1 MAIYKEGSM
10 SSETLNWRELYRSYY
25 PGLKGFLN
33 DNARSVKALCKRA
46 VKICALKSK
55 YEPMTNEELQAQTG
69 ILKERLK
76 NGEKLN
82 DILNDAFAVIREAG
96 RRVLN
101 MEHFPVQLMGGI
113 AIFQGRI
120 AEMGTGEGKTLVAT
134 LPAYLEA
141 LSGEG
146 VHVVTVNDYLASRDA
161 AWMGKIYNFLGVS
174 VGVIVHEMDNDAKKA
189 AYNADITYCTNSELG
204 FDFLRDNMV
213 VYKKDKVQR
222 VLNFAIVDEV
232 DSILIDEARTPLIIS
247 GRGDKSGELYLKADS
262 FARTLSGDTDYTI
275 EEKERTI
282 MLTEEGVEKA
292 EKYFKVENLTDLEN
306 SDLYHHIQNAL
317 KAHELMKKDRDYIVS
332 DGEILIVD
340 EFTGRV
346 MIGRRYSDGLHQAI
360 EAKERVMIKN
370 ENKTLATITYQNFF
384 RMYKKLSGM
393 TGTAKTE
400 EEEFR
405 DIYSLDV
412 VTIPPNKPSQ
422 RLDEH
427 DVIYKT
433 RDAKLKAIVEEIERR
448 HEIGQPILV
457 GTVSVE
463 KSEELSTM
471 LRNKHIPHNVLN
483 AKNHK
488 MEAEIVAQAGKYG
501 QVTIAT
507 NMAGRGT
514 DIVLGGNPEFAAK
527 ARMEA
532 NGYSK
537 EIIEAATSFVPTT
550 NTDVLAAKE
559 YFNRQYEEFKKQTDA
574 EKQQVLAVGGLRI
587 IGTERHDSRRID
599 NQLRGRSGRQGDP
612 GSTQFFISCEDDVAR
627 IFGGDRLKMIM
638 STMNIPEDQPIVSKT
653 LTRLIE
659 SAQRRVEGRNY
670 SIRKQV
676 LSYDDVMN
684 AQREIIYK
692 QRGQVLDGMDVHD
705 QILDMMDSL
714 SEEIIGYYA
723 DYKQDYTEWDYKAFN
738 DSLENKMV
746 PKDSNLMTPEL
757 AECFDIYKLKDV
769 VMKAANASYEKLIN
783 DTKEQLALI
792 YKAVADQG
800 HGDDEKLAW
809 LKQVA
814 TTGEGYDFGDVERV
828 VLLTSVDRKWM
839 THIDD
844 MDTLRH
850 GIGLRGYGQ
859 RDPVISYREEG
870 WGMFDDMVEGIHSQT
885 ASTLLKMTPF
895 GAAMTM
901 LSLHGIRIR
910 VDRPKEEEHAGVKQ
924 ARRSVTKEIGRNDP
938 CPCGSGL
945 KFKNCKCKEY
955 HPDLYK

>member
-433 RDAKLKAIVEEIERR
+433 RDAKLKAIVEEIEKR

-612 GSTQFFISCEDDVAR
+612 GSTQFFISCDDDVAR

-769 VMKAANASYEKLIN
+769 VMKAANAAYEKLIN